1 MKTNPGFRRLLFV
14 SVYLY
19 EWHSA
24 IKHLILKL
32 CTLLQNV
39 GIHKIFYTGHP
50 DVLAGLVTKTSGV
63 TVGSSWLEEG
73 HLILPLHLV
82 SPIQPSPQ
90 V

>member
-1 MKTNPGFRRLLFV
+1 MSLLLNYTKRAV
-14 SVYLY
+14 S
-19 EWHSA
+19 A
-24 IKHLILKL
+24 NKPLILKL
-32 CTLLQNV
+32 CALIRNI
-39 GIHKIFYTGHP
+39 GINKIFHTGHP

>member
-1 MKTNPGFRRLLFV
+1 
-14 SVYLY
+14 
-19 EWHSA
+19 
-24 IKHLILKL
+24 
-32 CTLLQNV
+32 
-39 GIHKIFYTGHP
+39 
-50 DVLAGLVTKTSGV
+50 V